1 MYQRYSERSSWKFS
15 MVSCSE
21 VRCSVS
27 FLFLAFKECVLTSTV
42 EHNNLET
49 CYPHIAFN
57 LPTFIRL
64 NMEVTRRV

>member
-21 VRCSVS
+21 VRCSLCFV
-27 FLFLAFKECVLTSTV
+27 LAFKECVMKMAV

-49 CYPHIAFN
+49 CSHQYSFLIF
-57 LPTFIRL
+57 LL
-64 NMEVTRRV
+64 L